1 MKLLIAE
8 DEIRAREGLVHL
20 IPPIFNEVRA
30 AGNGQDALAI
40 ALEMQPDV
48 VLCDVR
54 MPKMNGIELARQLRL
69 RFPDVH
75 LLFISAYSDKEYLKS
90 AISIQAD
97 GYLEKPI
104 DEQELLD
111 YLGRITSAITARSL
125 EHRQNDLG
133 ELFARQQLLRI
144 LLQKGDSRE
153 ESLALNPSLTHAVLY
168 ADHYLPVSI
177 RMQWP
182 GNGASTQ
189 YGLFSE
195 IELAEMLFRI
205 SQNCLFSILSESQI
219 GVLFYGDHLPS
230 AAECRAGLVPVL
242 KAIREAN
249 PQVLNVCACI
259 GDPCDSSAALYN
271 HYHASHLQVLW
282 MCFAGEAPLSIGT
295 LRHSPMPPE
304 DRSSQFETLLRTHQ
318 LNAAKQLLWSQTNEI
333 IKGGSGSIEQARQYY
348 ELLLSI
354 CLRVTSPDHSGY
366 RATRTN
372 AEIMNTFSKLS
383 TLPELCRFI
392 CVRIDDISP
401 SMRIDADSTSLV
413 REVQDFIR
421 QNLSDPAL
429 SVQAIA
435 DKVGLSE
442 NYLSAQFKRE
452 TGQTLHKV
460 IVDLRIERAKYLL
473 LNHYRMPEVAQRCGF
488 SSAGYFHSVFK
499 KHTGLSPAAFV
510 EGSRARAERGNTLK
524 GGD

>member
-8 DEIRAREGLVHL
+8 DEMRAREGLVQL
-20 IPPIFNEVRA
+20 IPPVFNEVRA

-40 ALEMQPDV
+40 ALEMRPDV
-48 VLCDVR
+48 ALCDVR

-69 RFPDVH
+69 RFPDIH
-75 LLFISAYSDKEYLKS
+75 ILFISAYSDKEYLKS

-104 DEQELLD
+104 DEKELLD
-111 YLGRITSAITARSL
+111 YLERITSAIAARHI
-125 EHRQNDLG
+125 EHRQSDLG
-133 ELFARQQLLRI
+133 ELFARQQLLRT
-144 LLQKGDSRE
+144 LLQKSDSRK
-153 ESLALNPSLTHAVLY
+153 ESLALDPALTRSVLR
-168 ADHYLPVSI
+168 AESYLPVSI

-182 GNGASTQ
+182 GNSASTQ

-195 IELAEMLFRI
+195 VELAGMLNRI
-205 SQNCLFSILSESQI
+205 SRNCLFSILSESQI
-219 GVLFYGDHLPS
+219 GVLFYGDKLPTV
-230 AAECRAGLVPVL
+230 ADCRGGLVPVL
-242 KAIREAN
+242 KAVKEAN

-259 GDPCDSSAALYN
+259 GDLCEQSAALYN
-271 HYHASHLQVLW
+271 HYHAAHMQVLW
-282 MCFAGEAPLSIGT
+282 MCFAGNSLNTIDT
-295 LRHSPMPPE
+295 LRPDPAPPE
-304 DRSSQFETLLRTHQ
+304 DRSSRFEVLLKTHQ
-318 LNAAKQLLWSQTNEI
+318 LDAAKQLLRAQTDEI
-333 IKGGSGSIEQARQYY
+333 IKGGPGSIEQVRQYY

-354 CLRVTSPDHSGY
+354 CLRVNSPEHSGY
-366 RATRTN
+366 RAARTG
-372 AEIMNTFSKLS
+372 AEIMNTFSRLS

-392 CVRIDDISP
+392 CVRIDEISP
-401 SMRIDADSTSLV
+401 SMHIDGDSTGLV
-413 REVQDFIR
+413 REVQDYIR

-452 TGQTLHKV
+452 TGQTLHRV

-473 LNHYRMPEVAQRCGF
+473 LNHYRMPEVAQHCGF

-510 EGSRARAERGNTLK
+510 EGSRRDDGRK